1 MPPKPAPIFSQP
13 SPVIPR
19 HPNHQHDIVT
29 ALVAVETLDT
39 LPGDLTKTFGD
50 LRELDAVLNSTTASL
65 THKLRSLTKAL
76 QTIHPDVN
84 PGWGLP
90 LTKPKSALQ
99 VSATDPGTLSATT
112 TQVAITAAGQA
123 ATLQPSESSPSRPLN
138 RFQSLLEIAEELT
151 RYKIGVE
158 DKVRVSG
165 QACDTVSPASCTPP
179 PSLLKCFQLIAHQAH
194 LQALLSNSSIFLPT
208 QMAANNEI
216 IHDWEGHIT
225 GKRARLSPPGG
236 RVLSTNGGIPHT
248 GSDYE
253 PTGTL
258 ARNANGTSFSLGEL
272 TPSKRR
278 KTGKEKGAVA
288 IGLDSWEDREAHE
301 NGRSPTLA
309 KKLPNAALSSNSAKD
324 GRHVLK
330 KRR

>member
-65 THKLRSLTKAL
+65 THKLRSLTRAL

-90 LTKPKSALQ
+90 LTKPKSVLQ
-99 VSATDPGTLSATT
+99 ASATDPGASSATAH
-112 TQVAITAAGQA
+112 VATAAADQA

-165 QACDTVSPASCTPP
+165 QACDTVSPASGSMLPT
-179 PSLLKCFQLIAHQAH
+179 LINCFQLIAHQAH

-208 QMAANNEI
+208 QLAANNETV
-216 IHDWEGHIT
+216 HGWEGHIT
-225 GKRARLSPPGG
+225 GKRARLSPPVG
-236 RVLSTNGGIPHT
+236 RVSSNNGGIPHA

-253 PTGTL
+253 PVGIQ
-258 ARNANGTSFSLGEL
+258 ARNANGNSFSLGDL

-288 IGLDSWEDREAHE
+288 IGLDSWEDRDAHE

-309 KKLPNAALSSNSAKD
+309 KKLPNAALSGNSAKD
-324 GRHVLK
+324 GRHASK